1 MIKKST
7 FRKPATDAVIE
18 YLQQHKTAT
27 FAELI
32 AALPQYEK
40 YTLQVTREALRK
52 RNQIVRV
59 RDGNNND
66 VKRGKPA
73 QIVFT
78 LGEGRSKKERL
89 AAALNPNNNPVTGL
103 GSSVSGIFKGY
114 KPTRV
119 TGKGTYKGESWGNVR
134 DGALD
139 PNRPRIR
146 GFL

>member
-1 MIKKST
+1 MTKKTT

-27 FAELI
+27 FAELL
-32 AALPQYEK
+32 AALPRYEK
-40 YTLQVTREALRK
+40 QTINSAREILSK
-52 RNQIVRV
+52 RNQVVRL
-59 RDGNNND
+59 RENNKD

-78 LGEGRSKKERL
+78 LGECRSKKERL
-89 AAALNPNNNPVTGL
+89 AASLNPNHYPVRGL
-103 GSSVSGIFKGY
+103 GSSVAGVFKGY

-139 PNRPRIR
+139 PDRPRIR

>member
-1 MIKKST
+1 MTKKTT
-7 FRKPATDAVIE
+7 FRKPATDAILE
-18 YLQQHKTAT
+18 YMHAHKTAT
-27 FAELI
+27 SADLL
-32 AALPQYEK
+32 AALPRYEK
-40 YTLQVTREALRK
+40 QTINSAREALRK
-52 RNQIVRV
+52 RNQIVLLRE
-59 RDGNNND
+59 NNKD
-66 VKRGKPA
+66 VKRGNPA

-103 GSSVSGIFKGY
+103 GESMAGNFKGY
-114 KPTRV
+114 KPARV

-146 GFL
+146 GVL

>member
-1 MIKKST
+1 MTKKSP
-7 FRKPATDAVIE
+7 FRKPATDAILE
-18 YLQQHKTAT
+18 YMHEHKTST

-32 AALPQYEK
+32 AALPQYK
-40 YTLQVTREALRK
+40 KHTLQIAREALRQRK
-52 RNQIVRV
+52 QIVRL
-59 RDGNNND
+59 RENNKD

-89 AAALNPNNNPVTGL
+89 AAARNPNNNPVSGL
-103 GSSVSGIFKGY
+103 GSSVAGIFKGY

-119 TGKGTYKGESWGNVR
+119 VGKGTYKGESWGNVR

-146 GFL
+146 GVL

>member
-1 MIKKST
+1 MTKKTT

-40 YTLQVTREALRK
+40 YTIQVTREALRK
-52 RNQIVRV
+52 RNQIVRL
-59 RDGNNND
+59 RENNKD

-78 LGEGRSKKERL
+78 LSECRSKKERL

-103 GSSVSGIFKGY
+103 GSSVAGVFKGY

-119 TGKGTYKGESWGNVR
+119 VGQGTYKGESWGNVR

-146 GFL
+146 GLR

>member
-78 LGEGRSKKERL
+78 LGEGKSKKERL
-89 AAALNPNNNPVTGL
+89 AAARNPNNNPFNGL
-103 GSSVSGIFKGY
+103 GASTAGIFKGY
-114 KPTRV
+114 KPARV

-146 GFL
+146 GVL

>member
-1 MIKKST
+1 MTKKST

-18 YLQQHKTAT
+18 YLQRHKTAT

-40 YTLQVTREALRK
+40 HTLQIAREALSKRK
-52 RNQIVRV
+52 QVVRV
-59 RDGNNND
+59 RENNKD

-78 LGEGRSKKERL
+78 LGEGRSKKSKL
-89 AAALNPNNNPVTGL
+89 AAALNPNNNPVSGL
-103 GSSVSGIFKGY
+103 GGSVAGIFKGY
-114 KPTRV
+114 KPARV
-119 TGKGTYKGESWGNVR
+119 VGQGTYKGESWGNVR

-146 GFL
+146 GVL

>member
-1 MIKKST
+1 MTKKST

-27 FAELI
+27 FADLI

-40 YTLQVTREALRK
+40 HTIQIAREALCK
-52 RNQIVRV
+52 RNQIVRL
-59 RDGNNND
+59 RENNKD

-89 AAALNPNNNPVTGL
+89 AASLNPNNNPVSGL
-103 GSSVSGIFKGY
+103 GGSVAGIFKGY
-114 KPTRV
+114 KPARV
-119 TGKGTYKGESWGNVR
+119 VSQGTYKGESWGNVR

-146 GFL
+146 GVL

>member
-1 MIKKST
+1 MTKKST
-7 FRKPATDAVIE
+7 AADAVIE

-40 YTLQVTREALRK
+40 HTLQIAREALRK
-52 RNQIVRV
+52 RNQIVRL
-59 RDGNNND
+59 RENNKD

-78 LGEGRSKKERL
+78 LGEGNHKKERL
-89 AAALNPNNNPVTGL
+89 AAALNPNNNPVTGF
-103 GSSVSGIFKGY
+103 GASIAGIFKGY

-119 TGKGTYKGESWGNVR
+119 VGKGTYKGESWGNVR

-146 GFL
+146 GVL

>member
-1 MIKKST
+1 MTNKST

-40 YTLQVTREALRK
+40 HTIQIAREALRK
-52 RNQIVRV
+52 RNQIVRL
-59 RDGNNND
+59 RENNKD

-78 LGEGRSKKERL
+78 LGDGRSKKERL
-89 AAALNPNNNPVTGL
+89 ASALNPNNNPVNGI
-103 GSSVSGIFKGY
+103 GASMAGIFKGY
-114 KPTRV
+114 KPARV

-139 PNRPRIR
+139 PDRPRIR

>member
-1 MIKKST
+1 MTKKST

-40 YTLQVTREALRK
+40 HTLQIAREALRL
-52 RNQIVRV
+52 RNQIVRL
-59 RDGNNND
+59 RENNKD

-78 LGEGRSKKERL
+78 LGEVRSKKERL
-89 AAALNPNNNPVTGL
+89 AAALNPKKNLATGL
-103 GSSVSGIFKGY
+103 GAYMAGIFKGY
-114 KPTRV
+114 KPARV
-119 TGKGTYKGESWGNVR
+119 VGNGTYKGESWGNVR

>member
-1 MIKKST
+1 MTKKST

-40 YTLQVTREALRK
+40 YTLQGALGALCR
-52 RNQIVRV
+52 RNQIVRL
-59 RDGNNND
+59 RENNKD
-66 VKRGKPA
+66 VKRCKPA

-89 AAALNPNNNPVTGL
+89 AAALNPNNKPVSGL
-103 GSSVSGIFKGY
+103 GASMAGIFKGY

-119 TGKGTYKGESWGNVR
+119 VGKGTYKGESWGNVR

>member
-1 MIKKST
+1 MTKKST
-7 FRKPATDAVIE
+7 FTKPATDAILE
-18 YLQQHKTAT
+18 YMHAHKTAT
-27 FAELI
+27 SAELL
-32 AALPQYEK
+32 AALPRYEK
-40 YTLQVTREALRK
+40 QTINSALEALRK
-52 RNQIVRV
+52 RSQIVRV

-66 VKRGKPA
+66 VKRGNPA

-89 AAALNPNNNPVTGL
+89 AAALNPNNKPVNGL
-103 GSSVSGIFKGY
+103 GASMAGVFKGY

-119 TGKGTYKGESWGNVR
+119 VGKGTYKGESWGNVR

-146 GFL
+146 GVL

>member
-1 MIKKST
+1 MTKKST

-40 YTLQVTREALRK
+40 CTIQTALGALCK
-52 RNQIVRV
+52 RNQIVRL
-59 RDGNNND
+59 RENNKD

-78 LGEGRSKKERL
+78 LGEGKSKKERL
-89 AAALNPNNNPVTGL
+89 AAALNPNNNPANGL
-103 GSSVSGIFKGY
+103 GASMAGIFKGY
-114 KPTRV
+114 KPARV
-119 TGKGTYKGESWGNVR
+119 VGKGTYKGESWDNVR

-139 PNRPRIR
+139 PNRPRVR

>member
-1 MIKKST
+1 MTKKST

-18 YLQQHKTAT
+18 YLQRHKTAT

-40 YTLQVTREALRK
+40 HTLQIAREALRK
-52 RNQIVRV
+52 RNQIVRL
-59 RDGNNND
+59 RENNHD

-78 LGEGRSKKERL
+78 LSEGRSKQEML
-89 AAALNPNNNPVTGL
+89 ASALNPKNNPVNGL
-103 GSSVSGIFKGY
+103 GASIAGIFKGY

-119 TGKGTYKGESWGNVR
+119 VGKGTYKGESWGNVR

-146 GFL
+146 GVL

>member
-1 MIKKST
+1 MTKKST

-40 YTLQVTREALRK
+40 HTVQIAREALSK
-52 RNQIVRV
+52 RNQLVRV

-78 LGEGRSKKERL
+78 LGDGKSKKERL

-103 GSSVSGIFKGY
+103 GASMAGIFKGY
-114 KPTRV
+114 KPARV
-119 TGKGTYKGESWGNVR
+119 TGTGTYKGESWGNVR

-146 GFL
+146 GCL

>member
-1 MIKKST
+1 MTKKTT

-40 YTLQVTREALRK
+40 YTLQIAREALRK
-52 RNQIVRV
+52 RNQIVRL
-59 RDGNNND
+59 RENNKD

-78 LGEGRSKKERL
+78 LGECRSKKERL
-89 AAALNPNNNPVTGL
+89 AASLNPNNNPVNGL
-103 GSSVSGIFKGY
+103 GGSVAGIFKGY
-114 KPTRV
+114 KPARV
-119 TGKGTYKGESWGNVR
+119 VGKGTYKGESWGNVR

-146 GFL
+146 GVL

>member
-1 MIKKST
+1 MTKKST
-7 FRKPATDAVIE
+7 ATDAVIE

-40 YTLQVTREALRK
+40 HTLQIAREALRK
-52 RNQIVRV
+52 RNQIVRL
-59 RDGNNND
+59 RENNKD

-78 LGEGRSKKERL
+78 LGEGRSKKKRL

-103 GSSVSGIFKGY
+103 GSSVAGVFKGY

-119 TGKGTYKGESWGNVR
+119 VGQGTYKGESWGNVR

-146 GFL
+146 GLR

>member
-1 MIKKST
+1 MTKKST

-40 YTLQVTREALRK
+40 HTLQIAREALRK
-52 RNQIVRV
+52 RNQIVRL
-59 RDGNNND
+59 RENNKD

-78 LGEGRSKKERL
+78 LCEGNPKKERL
-89 AAALNPNNNPVTGL
+89 AL
-103 GSSVSGIFKGY
+103 GASMAGIFKGY
-114 KPTRV
+114 KPARV
-119 TGKGTYKGESWGNVR
+119 VGKGTYKGESWGNVR

-146 GFL
+146 GVL

>member
-1 MIKKST
+1 MTKKTT

-40 YTLQVTREALRK
+40 YTLQIAREALRK
-52 RNQIVRV
+52 RKQIVRL
-59 RDGNNND
+59 RENNKD

-78 LGEGRSKKERL
+78 LSEGRSKQEML
-89 AAALNPNNNPVTGL
+89 ASALNPKNNPVNGL
-103 GSSVSGIFKGY
+103 GASMAGIFKGY
-114 KPTRV
+114 KPARV
-119 TGKGTYKGESWGNVR
+119 VGQGTYKGESWGNVR

>member
-1 MIKKST
+1 MTKKST
-7 FRKPATDAVIE
+7 FTKPATDAVIE

-40 YTLQVTREALRK
+40 YTLQIAREALRK
-52 RNQIVRV
+52 RNQMVRL
-59 RDGNNND
+59 RENNKD

-89 AAALNPNNNPVTGL
+89 AAALNPNNNPVSGL
-103 GSSVSGIFKGY
+103 GSSVVGIFKGY

-119 TGKGTYKGESWGNVR
+119 VGKGTYKGESWGNVR
-134 DGALD
+134 AGALD

-146 GFL
+146 GVL

>member
-1 MIKKST
+1 MTKKST
-7 FRKPATDAVIE
+7 FTKPATDAILE
-18 YLQQHKTAT
+18 YMHAHKTAT
-27 FAELI
+27 VAELL
-32 AALPQYEK
+32 AALPRYEK
-40 YTLQVTREALRK
+40 QTINSAREILSKRKQVVRLRE
-52 RNQIVRV
+52 
-59 RDGNNND
+59 NNKD

-89 AAALNPNNNPVTGL
+89 AAALNPNNNPVSGL
-103 GSSVSGIFKGY
+103 GSSVAGIFKGY

-119 TGKGTYKGESWGNVR
+119 VGKGTYKGESWGNVR

-146 GFL
+146 GVL

>member
-1 MIKKST
+1 MTKKST

-40 YTLQVTREALRK
+40 HTLQIAREALSKRK
-52 RNQIVRV
+52 QVVRV
-59 RDGNNND
+59 RENNKD

-78 LGEGRSKKERL
+78 LSECRSKKERL

-103 GSSVSGIFKGY
+103 GSSVAGVFKGY

-119 TGKGTYKGESWGNVR
+119 VGQGTYKGESWGNVR

-146 GFL
+146 GLR

>member
-1 MIKKST
+1 MTKKSPFT
-7 FRKPATDAVIE
+7 KPATDAVIE

-32 AALPQYEK
+32 SALPQYEK
-40 YTLQVTREALRK
+40 YTLQIAREALRK
-52 RNQIVRV
+52 RKQIVRL
-59 RDGNNND
+59 RENNKD

-89 AAALNPNNNPVTGL
+89 AAALNPNNNSVNGL
-103 GSSVSGIFKGY
+103 GASMSGIFKGY

-119 TGKGTYKGESWGNVR
+119 VGKGTYKGESWGNVR

-146 GFL
+146 GVL

>member
-1 MIKKST
+1 MTKKTT

-27 FAELI
+27 VAELL
-32 AALPQYEK
+32 AALPRYEK
-40 YTLQVTREALRK
+40 QTINSARGILSKRKQVVRLRE
-52 RNQIVRV
+52 
-59 RDGNNND
+59 NNKD

-78 LGEGRSKKERL
+78 LGDGKSKKERL
-89 AAALNPNNNPVTGL
+89 AAARNPNNNPVTGL
-103 GSSVSGIFKGY
+103 GSSVAGIFKGY

-119 TGKGTYKGESWGNVR
+119 VGKGTYKGESWGNVR

>member
-1 MIKKST
+1 MTKKST

-40 YTLQVTREALRK
+40 YTIQIAREALRQ
-52 RNQIVRV
+52 RNQIVRL
-59 RDGNNND
+59 RENNKD

-78 LGEGRSKKERL
+78 LGEVRSKKERL
-89 AAALNPNNNPVTGL
+89 AAALNPKKNLATGL
-103 GSSVSGIFKGY
+103 GAYMAGIFKGY
-114 KPTRV
+114 KPARV
-119 TGKGTYKGESWGNVR
+119 VGNGTYKGESWGNVR

>member
-1 MIKKST
+1 MTKKST

-40 YTLQVTREALRK
+40 YTLQTARQILVS
-52 RNQIVRV
+52 RNQIVRL
-59 RDGNNND
+59 RENNKD

-73 QIVFT
+73 QLVFT
-78 LGEGRSKKERL
+78 LGDGKSKKERL
-89 AAALNPNNNPVTGL
+89 AAALNPNNNPVNGL
-103 GSSVSGIFKGY
+103 GASVAGIFKGY
-114 KPTRV
+114 KPARV
-119 TGKGTYKGESWGNVR
+119 VGKGTYKGESWGNVR

-139 PNRPRIR
+139 PDRPRIR
-146 GFL
+146 GVL

>member
-1 MIKKST
+1 MTKKST

-18 YLQQHKTAT
+18 YLQRHKTAT

-40 YTLQVTREALRK
+40 HTLQIAREALRK
-52 RNQIVRV
+52 RNQIVRL
-59 RDGNNND
+59 RENNKD

-89 AAALNPNNNPVTGL
+89 AAARNPNNNPVNGL
-103 GSSVSGIFKGY
+103 GGSVSADQKEWIAYLEECGY
-114 KPTRV
+114 RCFV
-119 TGKGTYKGESWGNVR
+119 AR
-134 DGALD
+134 GAED
-139 PNRPRIR
+139 AKRQIIEIEVDCSPP
-146 GFL
+146 

>member
-1 MIKKST
+1 MTKKTT

-27 FAELI
+27 FAELL
-32 AALPQYEK
+32 AALPRYEK
-40 YTLQVTREALRK
+40 QTIHTAREILRK
-52 RNQIVRV
+52 RNQIVRL
-59 RDGNNND
+59 RENNKD

-78 LGEGRSKKERL
+78 LGEGKSKKERL

-103 GSSVSGIFKGY
+103 GSSMAGIFKGY
-114 KPTRV
+114 KPARV
-119 TGKGTYKGESWGNVR
+119 VGKGTYKGESWGNVR